1 VRPPLGAY
9 LPLHVQL
16 AYALTAAIIHHVCFA
31 CGITAMSVTTTLFV
45 KAVTLSCIIFNIS
58 ICTSD
63 NPHAHH
69 KNQASEFQVCAEHKH
84 YYLYLLVPM
93 YQCRTLRQK
102 LILPSELSD
111 VHIH

>member
-1 VRPPLGAY
+1 MRDDAVLGRA
-9 LPLHVQL
+9 LPLDRGL
-16 AYALTAAIIHHVCFA
+16 
-31 CGITAMSVTTTLFV
+31 GR
-45 KAVTLSCIIFNIS
+45 
-58 ICTSD
+58 
-63 NPHAHH
+63 
-69 KNQASEFQVCAEHKH
+69 AEHKH